1 MEPTKNVGV
10 LWRMWKWRIRER
22 LWHSNVLDNLGE
34 QFFPFCQYWV
44 SILQCQ
50 RRNNHSL
57 WLLHC
62 PVEKI
67 SNILWL
73 NGKVMNCLVKKK
85 TKTNMSKKI
94 KEWRWLVLVQ
104 RERER
109 GWMWEGRWVRKPFV
123 MYVVMRLCTEEFFAH
138 YFEDELKER
147 TNELTPLAAYLKL
160 V

>member
-10 LWRMWKWRIRER
+10 LWPMWKWRIRER

-85 TKTNMSKKI
+85 RKQTWAKISKS
-94 KEWRWLVLVQ
+94 EGGWCWS
-104 RERER
+104 RERESGDGCGR
-109 GWMWEGRWVRKPFV
+109 GDGSGSHSS
-123 MYVVMRLCTEEFFAH
+123 CTSSWDCA
-138 YFEDELKER
+138 LKNFLLITLKMNWR
-147 TNELTPLAAYLKL
+147 NELTNLRHLQRT
-160 V
+160 

>member
-73 NGKVMNCLVKKK
+73 NGKVMNCLVKKNENK
-85 TKTNMSKKI
+85 HEQKN
-94 KEWRWLVLVQ
+94 Q
-104 RERER
+104 RVKVAGAGPERESGDGCGR
-109 GWMWEGRWVRKPFV
+109 GDGSGSRSS
-123 MYVVMRLCTEEFFAH
+123 CTSW
-138 YFEDELKER
+138 DCVLKNFLLITLKVNWR
-147 TNELTPLAAYLKL
+147 NELTPLAAYLKL